1 MFKKFIISKLAK
13 IKIVE
18 SKRGV
23 LTVKLDILEKIP
35 EEYMFY
41 QTYLKDA
48 LKILEGVEDVI
59 VNLNLSQI
67 TIIYNENLLNRDR
80 LLSWIEKVKEI
91 GLKNYD
97 FIEQNGENNLDEVV
111 DKLTLELNKAKK
123 EIWKY
128 FLCKNLLL
136 SKK

>member
-18 SKRGV
+18 SKRGM

-97 FIEQNGENNLDEVV
+97 FIEQNGENNLDGVV

-123 EIWKY
+123 EI
-128 FLCKNLLL
+128 
-136 SKK
+136 

>member
-1 MFKKFIISKLAK
+1 MFKKLIISKLSK

-48 LKILEGVEDVI
+48 LNILEGVEDVS

-67 TIIYNENLLNRDR
+67 TIIYNENLLSRDR
-80 LLSWIEKVKEI
+80 LLSWIEKIKEI

-97 FIEQNGENNLDEVV
+97 FIEQNGQNNLDEVV

-123 EIWKY
+123 EIWKK
-128 FLCKNLLL
+128 FWCKNLLL
-136 SKK
+136 SLK

>member
-18 SKRGV
+18 SKRGM

-97 FIEQNGENNLDEVV
+97 FIEQNGENNLEGVV
-111 DKLTLELNKAKK
+111 DKLTLELNEAKK
-123 EIWKY
+123 EI
-128 FLCKNLLL
+128 
-136 SKK
+136 

>member
-1 MFKKFIISKLAK
+1 MFKKLIISKLSK

-18 SKRGV
+18 SKRGA

-48 LKILEGVEDVI
+48 LNILEGVEDAS

-67 TIIYNENLLNRDR
+67 TIIYNENLLSRDR
-80 LLSWIEKVKEI
+80 LLSWIEKIKEI

-97 FIEQNGENNLDEVV
+97 FIEQNGQNNLDEVV

-123 EIWKY
+123 EIWKN
-128 FLCKNLLL
+128 FWCKNLLL
-136 SKK
+136 SLK

>member
-18 SKRGV
+18 SKRGL

-35 EEYMFY
+35 EEYIFY

-48 LKILEGVEDVI
+48 LKIIEGVEDVS
-59 VNLNLSQI
+59 VDLNLSKI

-97 FIEQNGENNLDEVV
+97 FIEQNGQNNLEEVV

-123 EIWKY
+123 EI
-128 FLCKNLLL
+128 
-136 SKK
+136 

>member
-18 SKRGV
+18 SKRGM

-48 LKILEGVEDVI
+48 LNILEGVEDVI

-97 FIEQNGENNLDEVV
+97 FIEQNGENNLDGVV